1 MTMTDEDSKQP
12 PWKKPRPKGTPRVK
26 LTQEYKAIA
35 RERAAKAGRT
45 YPNFIDNAAAA
56 RMQRAKKKR

>member
-1 MTMTDEDSKQP
+1 MTDENEKQP
-12 PWKKPRPKGTPRVK
+12 PWKTARPKGKPRVT

-35 RERAAKAGRT
+35 KERAAKAGRT

-56 RMQRAKKKR
+56 RMQREKKKR